1 VNSTDTD
8 LSQRL
13 LPTAALAL
21 PIHLLQDSQLAAWL
35 ADAPE
40 HTRRWLQAQG
50 FKAERGRWLAIPAE
64 SGATAAIVTG
74 LGNGQGSLLWLAAGL
89 AERLPAADYRLASS
103 LPAEQGTAFTLG
115 WLLGGY
121 RYERYRTTGKPANL
135 ARLSPP
141 AGADITYALAAA
153 GSELWARDLI
163 NTPANDLGPD
173 ELQAAAGQLC
183 QQHGGQLTVTSGP
196 QLTADYPLIAAVGR
210 ASPRAPRLL
219 DLLFAKPG
227 APRITLVGKG
237 VCFDTGGLDI
247 KPAAG
252 MQLMKKDMGGAA
264 CVLALARLLRTLS
277 MPIEL
282 RVLIAAVDN
291 SIAGDAFRPG
301 DVLRSR
307 QGLSVEIG
315 NTDAEGRLV
324 LADALT
330 LAAEQPS
337 DLLIDLATLTGAA
350 RVALGSELPAVYSGD
365 PALANAAQICGLNND
380 DPLWAMPLW
389 RNYEEDI
396 SSRIADLN
404 NAGSS
409 GLAGSITAA
418 LFLRRFVGDPSRWL
432 HIDLYAW
439 NPRERAG
446 RPVGGEAQAVRALY
460 ALLQQRYG

>member
-1 VNSTDTD
+1 MNSKDTD
-8 LSQRL
+8 LGQRI
-13 LPTAALAL
+13 LPTSAQAL
-21 PIHLLQDSQLAAWL
+21 PIHLLQDSQLADWL
-35 ADAPE
+35 AGAPE
-40 HTRRWLQAQG
+40 HTRCWLQAQG
-50 FKAERGRWLAIPAE
+50 FKAERGRWLAIPAD
-64 SGATAAIVTG
+64 SGTTAAIVAG
-74 LGNGQGSLLWLAAGL
+74 LGGGQGSLLWLAAGL
-89 AERLPAADYRLASS
+89 ADRLPAGDYQLANR
-103 LPAEQGTAFTLG
+103 LPAGQGTAFMLG

-121 RYERYRTTGKPANL
+121 RYDRYRSSVKLTGL

-141 AGADITYALAAA
+141 AGADLAYAVAAA
-153 GSELWARDLI
+153 GAELWARDLI

-173 ELQAAAGQLC
+173 ELQAAAAQLC

-196 QLTADYPLIAAVGR
+196 QLTADFPLIAAVGR

-219 DLLFAKPG
+219 DLLFSKPG
-227 APRITLVGKG
+227 APRVTLVGKG

-252 MQLMKKDMGGAA
+252 MQLMKKDMGGGA

-277 MPIEL
+277 APIEL

-315 NTDAEGRLV
+315 NTDAEGRLI

-330 LAAEQPS
+330 LASEQPS

-350 RVALGSELPAVYSGD
+350 RVALGPELPAVYSGD
-365 PALANAAQICGLNND
+365 PVLAGALQATGLHSD

-389 RNYEEDI
+389 RSYEDDL

-409 GLAGSITAA
+409 GFAGSITAA
-418 LFLRRFVGDPSRWL
+418 LFLSRFVTDPSRWL
-432 HIDLYAW
+432 HVDLYAW
-439 NPRERAG
+439 NPRERPG

-460 ALLQQRYG
+460 ALIRQRYG

>member
-1 VNSTDTD
+1 M
-8 LSQRL
+8 
-13 LPTAALAL
+13 
-21 PIHLLQDSQLAAWL
+21 
-35 ADAPE
+35 
-40 HTRRWLQAQG
+40 
-50 FKAERGRWLAIPAE
+50 
-64 SGATAAIVTG
+64 
-74 LGNGQGSLLWLAAGL
+74 
-89 AERLPAADYRLASS
+89 
-103 LPAEQGTAFTLG
+103 
-115 WLLGGY
+115 
-121 RYERYRTTGKPANL
+121 
-135 ARLSPP
+135 
-141 AGADITYALAAA
+141 
-153 GSELWARDLI
+153 
-163 NTPANDLGPD
+163 GPD

-196 QLTADYPLIAAVGR
+196 QLTADFPLIAAVGR

-219 DLLFAKPG
+219 DLLFSMPG
-227 APRITLVGKG
+227 APRVTLIGKG

-282 RVLIAAVDN
+282 RVLVAAVDN

-365 PALANAAQICGLNND
+365 PSLANAAQVCGLSCD

-418 LFLRRFVGDPSRWL
+418 LFLRRFVN
-432 HIDLYAW
+432 
-439 NPRERAG
+439 NPRYLHFDIYAHTPSDQPARPKGGVGQGARA
-446 RPVGGEAQAVRALY
+446 VFAALP
-460 ALLQQRYG
+460 AILGL

>member
-1 VNSTDTD
+1 MDTD
-8 LSQRL
+8 LNQRL
-13 LPTAALAL
+13 SPPAAQAL
-21 PIHLLQDSQLAAWL
+21 PIHLLQDSQLAGWL

-50 FKAERGRWLAIPAE
+50 FKAERGRCVAIPAE
-64 SGATAAIVTG
+64 SGATAAIVAG
-74 LGNGQGSLLWLAAGL
+74 LGTGQGSLLWLAAGL
-89 AERLPAADYRLASS
+89 AERLPEGDYQLARP
-103 LPAEQGTAFTLG
+103 LTAEQGSAFTLG

-121 RYERYRTTGKPANL
+121 RYERYRRTAKQASL

-141 AGADITYALAAA
+141 AGTDLAYVLAAA
-153 GSELWARDLI
+153 GAELWARDLI
-163 NTPANDLGPD
+163 NTPANDMGPD
-173 ELQAAAGQLC
+173 ELQAAAAQLC
-183 QQHGGQLTVTSGP
+183 QHHGGQLTVTSGP
-196 QLTADYPLIAAVGR
+196 QLTADFPLIAAVGR

-219 DLLFAKPG
+219 DLLFANPG
-227 APRITLVGKG
+227 AARVTLVGKG

-264 CVLALARLLRTLS
+264 CVLALARLLRTMS
-277 MPIEL
+277 VPIEL

-291 SIAGDAFRPG
+291 SISGDAFRPG

-365 PALANAAQICGLNND
+365 PALAQAAQVSGLQHD
-380 DPLWAMPLW
+380 DPLWALPLW

-404 NAGSS
+404 NAGTS

-418 LFLRRFVGDPSRWL
+418 LFLSRFVPDPSRWL

-460 ALLQQRYG
+460 ALLRQRYG